1 MKNNKSGGE
10 QMLELREP
18 AGAWSPAPLYSHE
31 CEAQDREHLRKFL
44 QSVRR
49 RWWLALGIVALCTV
63 LTAFYMSRQHDVY
76 EAEAQ
81 VQVDL
86 ENVNAA
92 VASSK
97 AGAFAV
103 NPVNDPAYFNTQLQ
117 ILTRASLLRRVVRTL
132 NLERDP
138 EFNLARINQPF
149 PFGGRAFAAG
159 STLSAAAPTVAYTGQ
174 NAQPVP
180 PETGTEAAGL
190 AQENLDEA
198 ARLAPYVEMIRSNL
212 KVEPVKET
220 RLPIKE
226 TRLINITFSHPN
238 PQTAARVVNA
248 VANTFVVSN
257 LERKTE
263 ANTSTGDILHQRIG
277 ELQTQ
282 IRNQETQLLDYA
294 RSHQILSLDAS
305 QNTVVERLVGLNRQL
320 LEAENERKMAEA
332 SYRAA
337 LEPGAVDALAE
348 GTIKEAAE
356 AESKLAGL
364 RQRRALLLVEATEE
378 WPEVKEVDN
387 QIAVLENQLK
397 EVRRRAAST
406 VMTNLGTRYRQAQ
419 AREQALR
426 ASFDRQRGET
436 LTQNAAAINYRIM
449 QQEIET
455 NKNLLDG
462 MLQRNKENEALFA
475 GMRNNIHVSDYAIA
489 PQVPVGPRRMLN
501 TAVVFALSF
510 GFGIGLSVFLGYMD
524 NTVRSTDDV
533 RKVLHLPTLASIP
546 LVGAA
551 GLSRRRRRIPSA
563 LPERAGDGAHALE
576 LLLNSDA
583 PESLTEA
590 YRQLRTSMLLSAQHG
605 QLKSLLV
612 TSSVPGE
619 GKTTMAVNTAV
630 SLARTGALVLLVDAD
645 LRKPRLHS
653 LFGLDNKVGLS
664 TVLAE
669 AMEGADALKAVV
681 HHPKS
686 GLDVLT
692 SGPIL
697 PSSAELLGTEQM
709 RRLTAMLRSVYDYIV
724 IDSPPVAPFADGV
737 LLSSLVDG
745 VVLVIDSRQNSR
757 EVVLHSYGLLQSAGA
772 NICGVALNKF
782 TGQQYDYKH
791 YYAEQ

>member
-1 MKNNKSGGE
+1 
-10 QMLELREP
+10 
-18 AGAWSPAPLYSHE
+18 
-31 CEAQDREHLRKFL
+31 
-44 QSVRR
+44 
-49 RWWLALGIVALCTV
+49 
-63 LTAFYMSRQHDVY
+63 
-76 EAEAQ
+76 
-81 VQVDL
+81 
-86 ENVNAA
+86 
-92 VASSK
+92 
-97 AGAFAV
+97 
-103 NPVNDPAYFNTQLQ
+103 
-117 ILTRASLLRRVVRTL
+117 
-132 NLERDP
+132 
-138 EFNLARINQPF
+138 
-149 PFGGRAFAAG
+149 
-159 STLSAAAPTVAYTGQ
+159 
-174 NAQPVP
+174 
-180 PETGTEAAGL
+180 
-190 AQENLDEA
+190 
-198 ARLAPYVEMIRSNL
+198 
-212 KVEPVKET
+212 
-220 RLPIKE
+220 
-226 TRLINITFSHPN
+226 
-238 PQTAARVVNA
+238 
-248 VANTFVVSN
+248 
-257 LERKTE
+257 
-263 ANTSTGDILHQRIG
+263 
-277 ELQTQ
+277 
-282 IRNQETQLLDYA
+282 
-294 RSHQILSLDAS
+294 
-305 QNTVVERLVGLNRQL
+305 VVERLVGLNRQL

-551 GLSRRRRRIPSA
+551 GLSRRRRIPSA
-563 LPERAGDGAHALE
+563 LPERAGDGAHSPE

-664 TVLAE
+664 TVLSE

-724 IDSPPVAPFADGV
+724 IDSPPVAPFADGR

-791 YYAEQ
+791 YYREQ